1 MTIVFDDIFTQLKL
15 VMNGVVLRNE
25 PMAAHTT
32 WRVGGAA
39 ELFLV
44 PEDFADLERALK
56 ILFEASCPWVS
67 FGYGGNLLVRDSGIR
82 AAVIHTRNLNWLNIS
97 EDGRVVAGAG
107 LPLMNLIRQTVQW
120 GLGGIES
127 LAGIPATLG
136 GAVSL
141 NVGAHNQEIGDV
153 VTQVTV
159 CSATGCR
166 RLSADD
172 LEFEYRSSNL
182 PKDSL
187 ITEVVL
193 QLIPSDPDV
202 LEQNVLASMEHRRK
216 AHPREGHNAGSVFKN
231 PAVKSAWK
239 LIDEAGLRGRSIGGA
254 RISDK
259 HTNFILN
266 DGSATAHEIE
276 QLIRLV
282 QETVFDRSGVHLV
295 PEISVMG
302 AK

>member
-1 MTIVFDDIFTQLKL
+1 MTIAIADIYEQLQRE
-15 VMNGVVLRNE
+15 MNGEVLRDE

-56 ILFEASCPWVS
+56 ILYE
-67 FGYGGNLLVRDSGIR
+67 
-82 AAVIHTRNLNWLNIS
+82 AAVIHTRNLNWIHIN
-97 EDGRVVAGAG
+97 EAGRVAAGAG

-136 GAVSL
+136 GAVSM
-141 NVGAHNQEIGDV
+141 NVGANGQEIGQV
-153 VTQVTV
+153 VVEVTV
-159 CSATGCR
+159 CSETGCR
-166 RLSADD
+166 RLTADD
-172 LEFEYRSSNL
+172 LEFEYRSSSV
-182 PKDSL
+182 PKDSM
-187 ITEVVL
+187 ITEVIL
-193 QLIPSDPDV
+193 QLKKADPAV
-202 LEQNVLASMEHRRK
+202 LEQNVMASMEHRRK
-216 AHPREGHNAGSVFKN
+216 SHPHDGHNAGSVFKN

-239 LIDEAGLRGRSIGGA
+239 LIDEAGLRGRKIGGA
-254 RISDK
+254 RISEK

-266 DGSATAHEIE
+266 DGSATAGDIE

-282 QETVFDRSGVHLV
+282 QEVVYNKSGVHLE
-295 PEISVMG
+295 PEIQVLG